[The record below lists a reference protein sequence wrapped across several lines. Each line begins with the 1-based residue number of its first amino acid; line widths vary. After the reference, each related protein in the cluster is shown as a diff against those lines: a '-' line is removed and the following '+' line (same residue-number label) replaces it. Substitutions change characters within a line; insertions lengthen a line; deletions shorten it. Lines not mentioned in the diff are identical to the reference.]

1 MTDASGPQ
9 PDASADPSGG
19 PSHEG
24 VSSAGQGVG
33 PGGASVSREASAVG
47 SQPRE
52 EGAEGA
58 GRSGMGVE
66 EALRLLAR
74 AWPQPP
80 EGVGPSAVGDRIGR
94 FTIDSL
100 LGHGGFG
107 IVYLAHDDQL
117 RRWVA
122 LKIPRPHVLADPQVA
137 DRLRREARAAAGLDH
152 PHIVPV
158 LETGLSGPL
167 WYLAMPYCDG
177 PTLAEWLHNQ
187 KQPVESR
194 LAARLLARLAGA
206 LDYSHAKGVIHGD
219 LKPANVLLFP
229 PSDADRAQGLPWT
242 PRLTDFGLARIETE
256 EPGRSSKRP
265 RTGSLTMGTPGYM
278 SPERIQGDG
287 AGQEAAGDIYALGVI
302 LYELLIG
309 RPPFQGTSFV
319 DVADQ
324 VRFVDPAEP
333 RQLRRDVPPDLQSI
347 CLKCLEKNPAARYA
361 TAFELQADLENFL
374 DNRPT
379 HAKPPSVWGRLAR
392 WIRRNPDRTALAAVA
407 GFALLLGLGWGATHA
422 RLAVQ
427 KAQSDLQDEQI
438 KQARNARL
446 RAEIRQRREDREEG
460 WQQKNHQALIV
471 VGGNTKDP
479 KIQRQL
485 RNEGVAVLSTMELRN
500 RALLR
505 QNFDGYGVAY
515 SPDGRWLVVGHNIL
529 FEEEGLALLFDA
541 KTLDLR
547 RELRF
552 PRSPQIDALSG
563 RRNRQ
568 DGVRSLLFSPAGDR
582 LWLGTRGGCIHTWN
596 LDDPADPGHSWQAH
610 TTDVLS
616 LVRADESNWLIS
628 LSNQP
633 GATVCVWDADTAA
646 LRREFPLRDSGTELA
661 VVDTDLLLKV
671 EGHLERWR
679 LDPATAE
686 RQVVWSQPDS
696 SRLLSLH
703 PDRQTLYGE
712 NDLHLISFDV
722 ATGQVIRRW
731 TDPRTGR
738 IQAGDF
744 HELQV
749 SPDGRWLLT
758 SSTEGLR
765 LWDLLSWRLAGVV
778 NNPGNCR
785 VSASFHPTRPEITIT
800 RDGRIEVWEVAP
812 SLIMK
817 VPMIHSAPVQT
828 FDLDPSGKVLAEM
841 VGERHEPPVVVIH
854 SVRPEGTAPLRR
866 TLVPHRDP
874 VLAID
879 PSDGYVF
886 CSLRAQ
892 EPSLGLIPYESWA
905 ESLPMVTG
913 AMRARFDPDGRALW
927 YSGSLGDHRDG
938 RKRAARDDVGFLA
951 AYDVKQRRETFRWL
965 NEESQKKES
974 VSGVLDF
981 DVGRAVV
988 VVSGVDRHLRRFDTS
1003 TGHLH
1008 WDVLVPEGIG
1018 DCVALL
1024 EERGLVLCGTRQG
1037 ELLGFG
1043 LHDGRLQFRL
1053 SAHAQGV
1060 VALDAAGALA
1070 VTGDRH
1076 GQLVVWGLA
1085 FEPPQPLYSL
1095 GPFEAGV
1102 VRCQLTADANHLAV
1116 LIERE
1121 FGVRLYD
1128 LANLQLQFGQ
1138 IQLNW

>member
-1 MTDASGPQ
+1 M
-9 PDASADPSGG
+9 
-19 PSHEG
+19 
-24 VSSAGQGVG
+24 
-33 PGGASVSREASAVG
+33 G
-47 SQPRE
+47 SPPRE
-52 EGAEGA
+52 EGAEDAVGA
-58 GRSGMGVE
+58 GMGVE

-80 EGVGPSAVGDRIGR
+80 QGAGPSTVGDRIGR

-117 RRWVA
+117 HRWVA
-122 LKIPRPHVLADPQVA
+122 LKIPRPHVLADPRVA

-177 PTLAEWLHNQ
+177 PTLAEWLHGQ
-187 KQPVESR
+187 KQPVEPR

-256 EPGRSSKRP
+256 EPGRSSQRP
-265 RTGSLTMGTPGYM
+265 RTGSLTMGTPVYM
-278 SPERIQGDG
+278 SPERIRGDG

-361 TAFELQADLENFL
+361 TAHELQADLQNFL

-379 HAKPPSVWGRLAR
+379 RAKPPSVWGRLAR
-392 WIRRNPDRTALAAVA
+392 WMRRNPDRTALAAVA
-407 GFALLLGLGWGATHA
+407 GFALVLGLGWGADHI

-427 KAQSDLQDEQI
+427 RARGERQDEEIEQTRYS
-438 KQARNARL
+438 QL
-446 RAEIRQRREDREEG
+446 RAEIRQRREDREVG
-460 WQQKNHQALIV
+460 WQQKNFQALIA
-471 VGGNTKDP
+471 VGEDTKDP
-479 KIQRQL
+479 NSRRQL

-505 QNFDGYGVAY
+505 QDFDGYGVAY

-541 KTLDLR
+541 ESLALR

-552 PRSPQIDALSG
+552 PPSPQIDAMPG

-596 LDDPADPGHSWQAH
+596 LENPADPGHSWQAH
-610 TTDVLS
+610 ETAVLALAWPEGDDC
-616 LVRADESNWLIS
+616 LVS
-628 LSNQP
+628 LSQQP
-633 GATVCVWDADTAA
+633 GPVVRLWHPDTGE
-646 LRREFPLRDSGTELA
+646 LRCEFPLREAGNELA
-661 VVDTDLLLKV
+661 VIGRDLLLEA
-671 EGHLERWR
+671 EGHFERWR
-679 LDPATAE
+679 LDPSRGE
-686 RQVVWSQPDS
+686 RQVVWSQPES

-703 PDRQTLYGE
+703 TDRQTVFGE
-712 NDLHLISFDV
+712 HERHLISIDV
-722 ATGQVIRRW
+722 ATGRLLRRW
-731 TDPRTGR
+731 TDQRAGR
-738 IQAGDF
+738 IQAGAF

-765 LWDLLSWRLAGVV
+765 IWDLLSWKLAGYL
-778 NNPGNCR
+778 NNPANCR
-785 VSASFHPTRPEITIT
+785 VSAAFHPTRPEITLT
-800 RDGRIEVWEVAP
+800 RDGRIEVCELAP
-812 SLIMK
+812 SAINT
-817 VPMIHSAPVQT
+817 VPMMHSAPVTDFALSSDGGVLAEFVGEANGPLALVTRSQT
-828 FDLDPSGKVLAEM
+828 TSGAKVSRQPLEPHVFPLLTIDPSGRNIL
-841 VGERHEPPVVVIH
+841 
-854 SVRPEGTAPLRR
+854 
-866 TLVPHRDP
+866 
-874 VLAID
+874 
-879 PSDGYVF
+879 
-886 CSLRAQ
+886 CSLRDVEPSVGWIGPAAQ
-892 EPSLGLIPYESWA
+892 EAP
-905 ESLPMVTG
+905 LPLLTG
-913 AMRARFDPDGRALW
+913 AMRAKFDPQGRVVW
-927 YSGSLGDHRDG
+927 FTGSTGETRE
-938 RKRAARDDVGFLA
+938 KQPESPRDDVGFLA
-951 AYDVKQRRETFRWL
+951 AYDLQTGRETFRWL
-965 NEESQKKES
+965 NEQSQRVDS
-974 VSGVLDF
+974 VSGLLDLA
-981 DVGRAVV
+981 VGRDVV
-988 VVSGVDRHLRRFDTS
+988 VVSSVDGQVRLFETATGTLRWEVPVGGGVLDCL
-1003 TGHLH
+1003 
-1008 WDVLVPEGIG
+1008 VL
-1018 DCVALL
+1018 A
-1024 EERGLVLCGTRQG
+1024 EERGVVLGGTRQG
-1037 ELLGFG
+1037 ELL
-1043 LHDGRLQFRL
+1043 
-1053 SAHAQGV
+1053 
-1060 VALDAAGALA
+1060 ALDLERGQLEYRITASVEGVTALDTAGPLA
-1070 VTGDRH
+1070 VTGNRR
-1076 GQLVVWGLA
+1076 GSVVVWNLDRQ
-1085 FEPPQPLYSL
+1085 PPAPLYDL
-1095 GPFEAGV
+1095 GPFDAAV
-1102 VRCQLTADANHLAV
+1102 VRCQLTADASRLAV

-1121 FGVRLYD
+1121 SGVRLYD
-1128 LANLQLQFGQ
+1128 LTHLRLQFGHMH
-1138 IQLNW
+1138 LDW